1 MAGHKRPGPDPGPH
15 DWYRDRD
22 NLKVP
27 RLRNNEQ
34 NPPDPGKDIIL
45 LLLDRYR
52 RGRGFPE
59 DYDPTDDVWLYR
71 NYPRDMTDLVK
82 DCAPR
87 NNALMRNLATGGPE

>member
-15 DWYRDRD
+15 DW
-22 NLKVP
+22 
-27 RLRNNEQ
+27 
-34 NPPDPGKDIIL
+34 
-45 LLLDRYR
+45 YR